1 MCNAN
6 AVALQERALS
16 IGNSLL
22 STIKEVA
29 ISAKNSGVDVGLV
42 FLPIAITF
50 RRESKNSSMLLFSA
64 LDKQQ
69 FITGLGRNDK
79 TIRYAIDAAE
89 LLSLTMSYEEGEK
102 MTSQKEMIS
111 AAKQEATMMLLKGSD
126 EIGMELESMKQMA
139 NNAPK
144 REDFFK
150 NVVKNNSGSVPT
162 HGRKM

>member
-1 MCNAN
+1 M
-6 AVALQERALS
+6 S
-16 IGNSLL
+16 IGTNLL

-29 ISAKNSGVDVGLV
+29 ESAKNSGVDVGLV

-69 FITGLGRNDK
+69 FITSLGRNDK
-79 TIRYAIDAAE
+79 SIRFAIDAAE

-102 MTSQKEMIS
+102 MGSQREMINT
-111 AAKQEATMMLLKGSD
+111 AKKEATIMLLKGSD
-126 EIGMELESMKQMA
+126 EIGMELESLKMIRDEV
-139 NNAPK
+139 PK

-150 NVVKNNSGSVPT
+150 NVNNKGLLTIPT
-162 HGRKM
+162 HGKKM